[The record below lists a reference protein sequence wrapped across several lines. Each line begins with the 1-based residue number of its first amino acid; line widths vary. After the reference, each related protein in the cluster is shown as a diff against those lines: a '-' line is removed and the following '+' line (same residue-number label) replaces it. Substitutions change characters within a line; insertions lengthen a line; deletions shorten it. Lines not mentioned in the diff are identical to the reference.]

1 MIETVKSLRAA
12 LVAAGLAALA
22 GGALADFELKDE
34 QGRRILLKDD
44 GSWRYVDAAAPAAPA
59 ASAAP
64 AKPLLQAELRLERR
78 VEAPGGCRF
87 ELALSNKLDYEI
99 RSVVPDFTVLRAN
112 DVAYMTQLTGFG
124 PVRPGD
130 EHRRAL
136 QFAGIG
142 CGEIAKLQVHG
153 GDRCEMGELNKFT
166 ESKGACLALLKV
178 LPSDLLP
185 FEKKAE
191 TPAKK

>member
-1 MIETVKSLRAA
+1 MIETVKGLRAA
-12 LVAAGLAALA
+12 LVAAGLAVLA
-22 GGALADFELKDE
+22 AGALADFELKDE

-44 GSWRYVDAAAPAAPA
+44 GSWRYADAAAPAAPA
-59 ASAAP
+59 
-64 AKPLLQAELRLERR
+64 KPVLQAELRLERR
-78 VEAPGGCRF
+78 IEAPGGCRF
-87 ELALSNKLDYEI
+87 ELVLSNKLDYEI
-99 RSVVPDFTVLRAN
+99 RSVVPDFTVLRTN

-178 LPSDLLP
+178 LPSELLP
-185 FEKKAE
+185 FEKKTE

>member
-1 MIETVKSLRAA
+1 MIETVKGLRAA

-22 GGALADFELKDE
+22 AGALADFELKDE

-44 GSWRYVDAAAPAAPA
+44 GSWRYVDASAAAAPAT
-59 ASAAP
+59 S
-64 AKPLLQAELRLERR
+64 AKPVLQAELRLERR
-78 VEAPGGCRF
+78 IEAPGGCRF

-178 LPSDLLP
+178 LPSELLP
-185 FEKKAE
+185 FEKKVEA
-191 TPAKK
+191 PAKK